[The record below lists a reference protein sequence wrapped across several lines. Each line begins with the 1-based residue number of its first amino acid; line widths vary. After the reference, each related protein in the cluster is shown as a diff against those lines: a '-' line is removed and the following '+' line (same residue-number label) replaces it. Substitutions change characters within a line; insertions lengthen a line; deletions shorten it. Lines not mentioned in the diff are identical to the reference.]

1 MSSLVVVVVSIIRR
15 RCRSRSTVPRIFL
28 LISVWYS
35 GVSPLLAKRNL
46 TYIHVETVYVDV
58 FCTNIDQTLVNS
70 LHRMLNCGIS
80 GVNCHVITTEYR
92 TRVHYIHTYHLL
104 CNALIRVM
112 YSIVSGQYS
121 YTIILAFIFLYL
133 EMWWLKCLSIYED
146 ECYTMRCSTRLYT
159 VLFKVNI
166 LLSCFIFVYLWS
178 FSVCIQTVFITYTI

>member
-1 MSSLVVVVVSIIRR
+1 MSESFYCSPYFPPHIGVIQWSITPNGYEKLDLYTRR
-15 RCRSRSTVPRIFL
+15 
-28 LISVWYS
+28 
-35 GVSPLLAKRNL
+35 
-46 TYIHVETVYVDV
+46 
-58 FCTNIDQTLVNS
+58 NS
-70 LHRMLNCGIS
+70 LCWCILYKHWPDTREPITQDVELWNKWS
-80 GVNCHVITTEYR
+80 RLHVITTEYR

-104 CNALIRVM
+104 CNALIRVI

-146 ECYTMRCSTRLYT
+146 ECYTMRCSMRLYT

-178 FSVCIQTVFITYTI
+178 FSVCIHTVFITYTI